1 MGEENASGPA
11 GVHGGL
17 HPMSALLTKH
27 CTAPLTLPSFSE
39 SFSDSIN
46 VFCRL
51 LRISLPAE
59 PRSSPLASGAILTG
73 KGAFLPKAALWPCS
87 WLCSSCHPGEA
98 SLCLA
103 ILLLDSENK
112 GSDRGSKESIV
123 CSVCA
128 VCVQCGCA
136 RACIHTHSVLAD
148 IVGSICLPLK
158 CHVSHCLIL
167 AWWTLQTAAKIGWT
181 WELHCS
187 FGSCSRGISSL
198 QH

>member
-17 HPMSALLTKH
+17 HPMTALLTKH
-27 CTAPLTLPSFSE
+27 CTPPLTLPSFSE

-51 LRISLPAE
+51 LRISPPAE
-59 PRSSPLASGAILTG
+59 PCSSPLAPGATLAG

-128 VCVQCGCA
+128 VWVCT
-136 RACIHTHSVLAD
+136 RMHSYAFCLGRHSWEYLLAPK
-148 IVGSICLPLK
+148 VSCLPLPY
-158 CHVSHCLIL
+158 
-167 AWWTLQTAAKIGWT
+167 
-181 WELHCS
+181 
-187 FGSCSRGISSL
+187 SSL
-198 QH
+198 VNTADCSQD